1 MPYWGAR
8 LAMVALSASAAATGQ
23 KVISAKAGLIYFV
36 EGEVSIEGNGG
47 LGSRSRLGMGEKTR
61 QLNIG
66 ETLVSERGRAEVL
79 LNPGTVLRIG
89 DLSRIRMDSVDLTDT
104 RVTLEGGSA
113 VIAVNNPPKL
123 DRVEIHAGSG
133 AVALKGD
140 GVYRLDAEGPGASA
154 PRVRVYA
161 GQIEVS
167 GAGGATV
174 VANRGQVVG
183 LDDLQRSEFDTRD
196 ADGLQLWADSRS
208 TTPFAKPA
216 EWISPG
222 YPTRG
227 RGPRS
232 LLPDPIFAS
241 ERAKTPF
248 DLVRFVNGHASF
260 EWDAMGDVPGAAG
273 DFLDDCAAPS
283 HDCAAELVDVPDL
296 REQIVVLRRGFPPPA
311 FLRYRKTGQGGTA
324 WEFAGAYGA
333 GTDLEPEYQVTKHGA
348 KTYFEITR
356 RGLTESGIDIQTQD
370 WIDLSSAKFEPAFSL
385 ITSSRFTEQRE
396 YETNASIVSWEAEP
410 VETLQVRY
418 MALAMQDG
426 KILGMRTADATFVR
440 RGDKFVFDPSRSTV
454 PEKARWGAFDVD
466 GVRLLFHLPPPP
478 LRPSEP

>member
-1 MPYWGAR
+1 MSYWGAR
-8 LAMVALSASAAATGQ
+8 LAIVALSASAAALAQ

-36 EGEVSIEGNGG
+36 EGKVSIEGSGR
-47 LGSRSRLGMGEKTR
+47 LSWGSKTR
-61 QLNIG
+61 QLNPG

-79 LNPGTVLRIG
+79 LNPGTVLRLG
-89 DLSRIRMDSVDLTDT
+89 DASRIRMDSVDLTDT

-113 VIAVNNPPKL
+113 VITVNNPPKL
-123 DRVEIHAGSG
+123 DRIEIHAGSVV
-133 AVALKGD
+133 VALKGD
-140 GVYRLDAEGPGASA
+140 GVYRFDADGSGVSA

-161 GQIEVS
+161 GQIEAS
-167 GAGGATV
+167 APGGATV
-174 VANRGQVVG
+174 LASRGQAVN
-183 LDDLQRSEFDTRD
+183 LEDLQRTEVDTRE
-196 ADGLQLWADSRS
+196 ADGLQLWAESRS
-208 TTPFAKPA
+208 TTPYSKPA

-222 YPTRG
+222 FPPRG

-260 EWDAMGDVPGAAG
+260 EWDAMGNVPGAAG

-283 HDCAAELVDVPDL
+283 HDCSAELVDVPDL
-296 REQIVVLRRGFPPPA
+296 LEQIVVLRRGVPPPA
-311 FLRYRKTGQGGTA
+311 FLRYRKAGQSGTA

-356 RGLTESGIDIQTQD
+356 RGITESGIDIETQD
-370 WIDLSSAKFEPAFSL
+370 WIDLSSPKFEPAFSL
-385 ITSSRFTEQRE
+385 LTSSRFTEQRE
-396 YETNASIVSWEAEP
+396 YETNASILSWESDP
-410 VETLQVRY
+410 VETVHVRY
-418 MALAMQDG
+418 VALATQDG
-426 KILGMRTADATFVR
+426 KILGMRTADATFIR
-440 RGDKFVFDPSRSTV
+440 RGEKFVFDPSRSTV

-466 GVRLLFHLPPPP
+466 GVRLLFHLPQSRSSQSG
-478 LRPSEP
+478 RPSSEP